1 MFSPS
6 RISLAGSERGIL
18 IGIGLYGS
26 LHFIHYSICRRAFQ
40 EKKRIKVAKTLE
52 IYEKQ
57 KLAAHVKEVG
67 DYLEEQ
73 LKKLV
78 EDYDCVVEQRGLGLI
93 RGIKLSGP
101 VGEVVKK
108 AMEEGLL
115 IISAR
120 SDVIRLVPPLVI
132 EKEHV
137 DEMIE
142 KLRKVL

>member
-1 MFSPS
+1 M
-6 RISLAGSERGIL
+6 IQTAERL
-18 IGIGLYGS
+18 T
-26 LHFIHYSICRRAFQ
+26 FIP
-40 EKKRIKVAKTLE
+40 
-52 IYEKQ
+52 
-57 KLAAHVKEVG
+57 
-67 DYLEEQ
+67 
-73 LKKLV
+73 

-108 AMEEGLL
+108 AMKEGLL